1 MDKIAGLLDV
11 VCLVIFGAW
20 AYLVAKRRGRDEIVW
35 LLAAAAAFFVPGY
48 LVQEFGFPYLAEKF
62 GWAAA
67 WRKPAGFIAGG
78 LGALILDLYL
88 TLFVPPAARGAGGP
102 TSQPPGG
109 AANG

>member
-11 VCLVIFGAW
+11 VCLVAFGAW
-20 AYLVAKRRGRDEIVW
+20 AYVAAKRKGRDEIMW

-48 LVQEFGFPYLAEKF
+48 LVQEFGFPLLAERF

-67 WRKPAGFIAGG
+67 WRKPSGFDVGG
-78 LGALILDLYL
+78 LCALIADLYL
-88 TLFVPPAARGAGGP
+88 TLFVPPAAREAGGP

-109 AANG
+109 PANG